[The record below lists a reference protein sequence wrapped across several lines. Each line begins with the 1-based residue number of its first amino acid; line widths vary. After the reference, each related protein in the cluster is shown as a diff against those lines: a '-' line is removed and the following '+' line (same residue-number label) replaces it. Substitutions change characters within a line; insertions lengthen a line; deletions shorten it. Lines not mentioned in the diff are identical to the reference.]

1 MFKKIV
7 VGLDGSEQAE
17 RTLPYAAELA
27 RRDGADVVLVH
38 VEEDTIGKGG
48 GSLNANED
56 EVRAKIDGHASSLSE
71 QGIEASVRTASV
83 MLGGPAPSIVKFADE
98 EGADLIVVGSRGLSA
113 LGGVL
118 LGSVAQRLLHL
129 AKQPVLVVTPE
140 ARLAESPVQPQA
152 ATA

>member
-7 VGLDGSEQAE
+7 VCLDGSEQAE
-17 RTLPYAAELA
+17 RTLPYAAGLA
-27 RRDGADVVLVH
+27 KRDAAAVVLVH

-48 GSLNANED
+48 GPLNANED
-56 EVRAKIDGHASSLSE
+56 EVRAKIADHASSLSD
-71 QGIEASVRTASV
+71 QGMETSVRTASV

-98 EGADLIVVGSRGLSA
+98 EGADLILVGSRGLSA
-113 LGGVL
+113 LSGVL

-129 AKQPVLVVTPE
+129 AKQPVLVVPPD
-140 ARLAESPVQPQA
+140 ARLEERDDEPET